1 MADRVIPNSLN
12 YADIKPEAV
21 EADIKLVKFTP
32 TSTITGAK
40 GGDIVKFLLVGNGFM
55 DPYST
60 YLQFEVTTDINPV
73 SNEIRFIDRSA
84 HSFI

>member
-1 MADRVIPNSLN
+1 M
-12 YADIKPEAV
+12 
-21 EADIKLVKFTP
+21 
-32 TSTITGAK
+32 TGAK

-60 YLQFEVTTDINPV
+60 YLQFKVKCDFPV
-73 SNEIRFIDRSA
+73 GSNEVRFIDRSA